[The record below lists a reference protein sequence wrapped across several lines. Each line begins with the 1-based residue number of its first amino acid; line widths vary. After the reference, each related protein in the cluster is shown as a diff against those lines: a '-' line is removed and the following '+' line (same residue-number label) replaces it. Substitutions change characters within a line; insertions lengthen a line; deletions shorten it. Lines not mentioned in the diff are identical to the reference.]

1 MSTVM
6 TSPSTPG
13 VWQRVLRGYGPLAAL
28 VVLLIL
34 VSILVPSKVPES
46 GTLVNTDDT
55 FGSSNSDP
63 TSEDPV
69 PGDGPSAS
77 DPNNPSSQPGAPG
90 SNPNALPSRLAT
102 GSAGKAGQ
110 KQPGKVVACPPD
122 RPHQV
127 PGDPY
132 SPPCIGFTGDNGGAT
147 HQGVTDTEIK
157 VSFRRLNERGFQQT
171 LAELAG
177 ATIVDRPADI
187 ERTVMALAEYFNSRY
202 QFYGRKLLFQF
213 YDGTGSN
220 TTELLG
226 RGRDKAETDA
236 LKASELKVFADL
248 SGTSEPYANA
258 LTHKG
263 ILAFGTP
270 YLSRKWHSERRPFA
284 WSIATDGTKVANFG
298 AEYAIK
304 RMCGKKAEFA
314 GGTGANALKGRD
326 RRFATLVPT
335 NPWYQES
342 VQVARTTFEKAGCD
356 PGINREYELDLGQMS
371 NQAANIVAALKN
383 PSDGKGPVTTI
394 FCGCDPILPVFLSG
408 AAAREGYFPEFVV
421 VGTALT
427 DHDIVG
433 QLWNQDFATHA
444 FGISSLTEP
453 SPATQS
459 LGYAAY
465 KSVRKDEPAFSVEL
479 IYYQMAELA
488 IGIHMAGPNLNP
500 TTFEK
505 GMFEYPPR
513 LGPVGLW
520 DFGPDDYTSAE
531 DVREIYWDRNATSN
545 YNGKTGAYRDTNP
558 GKRYKVGE
566 LPPGDPNIPPR

>member
-1 MSTVM
+1 MSGTM
-6 TSPSTPG
+6 TTGLTPG

-28 VVLLIL
+28 VVLLVL
-34 VSILVPSKVPES
+34 MSILVPTKVPKD
-46 GTLVNTDDT
+46 NTVSTRDT
-55 FGSSNSDP
+55 
-63 TSEDPV
+63 TSEDALPGDVV
-69 PGDGPSAS
+69 PGQGSDGSGGTAGTRRTS
-77 DPNNPSSQPGAPG
+77 GGGGGSGNPGGVVTTGGSTGTKTPG
-90 SNPNALPSRLAT
+90 LI
-102 GSAGKAGQ
+102 
-110 KQPGKVVACPPD
+110 VACPPD

-132 SPPCIGFTGDNGGAT
+132 SPPCVGFSGDNGGAT
-147 HQGVTDTEIK
+147 HQGVTATEIK
-157 VSFRRLNERGFQQT
+157 IAFRSLNERGFQQT

-177 ATIVDRPADI
+177 ATIVDRPEDI
-187 ERTVMALAEYFNSRY
+187 KRTVTALAEYFNSRF
-202 QFYGRKLLFQF
+202 QFYGRKLLFEF
-213 YDGTGSN
+213 YTGTGSN

-236 LKASELKVFADL
+236 REVAEEIKAFADM

-258 LTHKG
+258 LARKG
-263 ILAFGTP
+263 VIAFGTP
-270 YLSRKWHSERRPFA
+270 YLSRKWHVERRPFA

-304 RMCGKKAEFA
+304 RMCGASKTAAFA
-314 GGTGANALKGRD
+314 GEGLKGKK
-326 RRFATLVPT
+326 RRFATLVPE

-356 PGINREYELDLGQMS
+356 PGVNVTYQLDLGQMS
-371 NQAANIVAALKN
+371 NQASNIVAQLKHPQDRPN
-383 PSDGKGPVTTI
+383 ESVTTV

-433 QLWNQDFATHA
+433 QLWNQDFAHHA

-453 SPATQS
+453 VPSSQT

-465 KSVRKDEPAFSVEL
+465 KSVRDDEPAFSVEL

-500 TTFEK
+500 TTFEQ
-505 GMFEYPPR
+505 GMFAYQPR
-513 LGPVGLW
+513 NGPVGVW
-520 DFGPDDYTSAE
+520 
-531 DVREIYWDRNATSN
+531 
-545 YNGKTGAYRDTNP
+545 
-558 GKRYKVGE
+558 GE
-566 LPPGDPNIPPR
+566 